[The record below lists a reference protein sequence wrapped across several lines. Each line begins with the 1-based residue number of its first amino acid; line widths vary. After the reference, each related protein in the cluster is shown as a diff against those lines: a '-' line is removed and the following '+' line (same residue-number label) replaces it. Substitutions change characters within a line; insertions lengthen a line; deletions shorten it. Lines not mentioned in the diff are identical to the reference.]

1 MVPPPVKSWLT
12 VCALFCV
19 LSARSSVPLTSR
31 VSTLTVPFILAFPEV
46 PTTRVSVPARLLSVA
61 VECTRSV
68 SVPAPRSTPPFKM
81 PPDFTSIT
89 SVPAPRLTAPRRV
102 APDFTSTVVF
112 PPVSTTA
119 SSFALPTT
127 APLLRLIVTASP
139 EPAATLIAESSSS
152 SSPVT
157 VEDTLTVTAPLPPC
171 LTNMPC
177 APLLVTGPPA
187 LISTVPPCC

>member
-1 MVPPPVKSWLT
+1 MLKSAPTLMVPPPVKFWLT

-68 SVPAPRSTPPFKM
+68 SVPAPR
-81 PPDFTSIT
+81 
-89 SVPAPRLTAPRRV
+89 LTAPRRV
-102 APDFTSTVVF
+102 APDFTSTVVV

-139 EPAATLIAESSSS
+139 EPASTLIAESLSS

-157 VEDTLTVTAPLPPC
+157 VEDTLIVTAPLPPC